1 MEMHVV
7 CRTRALLPP
16 RAYASH
22 VRDCEREGG
31 RTRVRPR
38 KTSINGTPR
47 SSIALRVEPLLPRLA
62 RPPDAV
68 TLFHLLAVQTFNAVA
83 AMPTRSLAA

>member
-22 VRDCEREGG
+22 VRDCEREG
-31 RTRVRPR
+31 VRPR

-47 SSIALRVEPLLPRLA
+47 SSIARRVEPLLPRLA

>member
-22 VRDCEREGG
+22 VRDCERA
-31 RTRVRPR
+31 RVRPR

-47 SSIALRVEPLLPRLA
+47 SSIARRVEPLLPRRLA

-68 TLFHLLAVQTFNAVA
+68 TLFHLLAVRTFNAVA

>member
-22 VRDCEREGG
+22 VREWRACGREKRALTG
-31 RTRVRPR
+31 RRAE
-38 KTSINGTPR
+38 ILDR
-47 SSIALRVEPLLPRLA
+47 STDVWSPSFPAWPARLMQSHFFIFWQCGLSMQW
-62 RPPDAV
+62 R
-68 TLFHLLAVQTFNAVA
+68 
-83 AMPTRSLAA
+83 PTRSLAA

>member
-22 VRDCEREGG
+22 VRDG
-31 RTRVRPR
+31 VRPR

-47 SSIALRVEPLLPRLA
+47 SSIARRVEPLLPRLA